1 VQEIALADV
10 IGDSKLDLHSIS
22 MMVLRCRSWTPVF
35 SIPLRYNSGMNV
47 QTIVNEL
54 REQRDRIQQAIDAL
68 ERTTHPASYTGKPR
82 GRKPGR
88 HMSAD
93 ARRRIGLAMK
103 KRWAERKGKKATST
117 AKKTRQG
124 GISAAGRKRLS
135 EMMKKRWAER
145 KKAAAA

>member
-1 VQEIALADV
+1 MCETHRSAREFDTTSLRFNRPQSQVRRMRPSASCA
-10 IGDSKLDLHSIS
+10 KMPS
-22 MMVLRCRSWTPVF
+22 MDM
-35 SIPLRYNSGMNV
+35 

-68 ERTTHPASYTGKPR
+68 ERTTHPTATGKRR

-135 EMMKKRWAER
+135 EMMKKHWAAR
-145 KKAAAA
+145 KKAVVV

>member
-1 VQEIALADV
+1 MD
-10 IGDSKLDLHSIS
+10 
-22 MMVLRCRSWTPVF
+22 M
-35 SIPLRYNSGMNV
+35 

-54 REQRDRIQQAIDAL
+54 RDQRDRIQQAIDAL
-68 ERTTHPASYTGKPR
+68 ERITNSTTSAAKPA
-82 GRKPGR
+82 GRKPRR

-103 KRWAERKGKKATST
+103 KRWAESKKGKKVTTSS

-135 EMMKKRWAER
+135 EMMKKRWAA
-145 KKAAAA
+145 KKKMEAA